1 MVQDS
6 KLIFPEIS
14 WGIRA
19 TLFAVLI
26 SITVPIIASIGLGYI
41 LSNIADFLPDY
52 QSAQVYVLFMSFITQ
67 VVMLGS
73 VWFVAMHKKQA
84 KVNSLGIKK
93 PEIYRLLR
101 FVLVGIALTLLVPVV
116 YGLGRAIFDVEYL
129 QPSTL
134 PEAIS
139 ENRGSLLIFGFMAIF
154 IAPVVEEIFF
164 RGFVYPSIANRYGI
178 IISAIATSFLFGLAH
193 IIAAN
198 AIIAFFIGLIL
209 VYVYHQ
215 TTNLLTPILVHSA
228 FNLISVI
235 IIMVSL

>member
-1 MVQDS
+1 MVHDNR
-6 KLIFPEIS
+6 LIFPEIS

-26 SITVPIIASIGLGYI
+26 SIVTPIIISIGVAYI
-41 LSNIADFLPDY
+41 LRNISGFIPDY
-52 QSAQVYVLFMSFITQ
+52 QIAQMYVLFMSFITQ

-73 VWFVAMHKKQA
+73 VWFIAIHRKQTN
-84 KVNSLGIKK
+84 VSSLGIKK
-93 PEIYRLLR
+93 PELHLLLR
-101 FVLVGIALTLLVPVV
+101 FVPFGILLTLLVPIV
-116 YGLGRAIFDVEYL
+116 YALTKAIFNIENF

-134 PEAIS
+134 PEAIT
-139 ENRGSLLIFGFMAIF
+139 ENQESLLIFGFMAIF

-164 RGFVYPSIANRYGI
+164 RGFVYPSLANRYGVI
-178 IISAIATSFLFGLAH
+178 VSAIITSCLFGLAH
-193 IIAAN
+193 IVAAN

-235 IIMVSL
+235 IILVSL